1 MKWKFFLNEIQKI
14 KINKMSVNNKIK
26 IWRIL
31 NWSRKNKVKW
41 KILEKIQQ
49 WKNLRKNP
57 GTKKKRK
64 RILKIYF

>member
-1 MKWKFFLNEIQKI
+1 
-14 KINKMSVNNKIK
+14 MSVNNKIK